1 MRRLI
6 RFGFPNGPRYK
17 LSLLLAVMQ
26 GLSAIALL
34 GTSAWLI
41 SRASEQP
48 DLMYLS
54 IAIVGVR
61 TFALSR
67 AALRYAERWLSH
79 DAAFSSLTA
88 KRPRVFKSLIAL
100 APAGF
105 GRKSMGEVSS
115 QMISDVDELQNL
127 PLRVISPIVQSF
139 VVSIAS
145 IVLFAF
151 ILPSAVPVMAGSLA
165 LAYVLA
171 LPVAN
176 ALTAKYDRENSA
188 LRSQLADESLKLLDN
203 GEMLLSYGWFEV
215 GLQALGE
222 TQTEISRRAVRQAAV
237 VGLGIGMFSL
247 GAAASSVMVLWL
259 GYQALLS
266 GHALP
271 VMLAVFALLPLGVFD
286 VAGVAQPTLASWRK
300 YRASAERLMGLES
313 VELAPELDIVY
324 GDELLTAISRL
335 EVKDWRLGYPESGDV
350 VKGFA
355 LSLKSGDSVSLLG
368 SSGAGKTTIALALAR
383 LLKEREGSYL
393 INGVPVERFSEQSL
407 RSRIGYL
414 EQAPTIFE
422 GTVRENLA
430 FASAAVSDAEMIS
443 TLERVHL
450 WSMFE
455 LRGGLDCQLGEQ
467 GVLISGGEAQRLAM
481 ARALIGDFDL
491 LILDEPTASLDA
503 DQAKLLVRN
512 LLTST
517 KNGKIIVLITHD
529 ASLAK
534 LTKEQKKI

>member
-1 MRRLI
+1 MRRI
-6 RFGFPNGPRYK
+6 IKFGFPNGPRYK

-67 AALRYAERWLSH
+67 AALRYAERWLAH
-79 DAAFSSLTA
+79 DAAFSSLTTR
-88 KRPRVFKSLIAL
+88 RPRVFKSLIAL

-115 QMISDVDELQNL
+115 EMISDVDELQNL

-139 VVSIAS
+139 AVSIAS
-145 IVLFAF
+145 IVLFTF
-151 ILPSAVPVMAGSLA
+151 ILPSAVPVMAGLLA
-165 LAYVLA
+165 LAYLLA

-176 ALTAKYDRENSA
+176 ALTTKYDRENSV

-203 GEMLLSYGWFEV
+203 SEMLLSYGWFGA
-215 GLQALGE
+215 GLQELDE
-222 TQTEISRRAVRQAAV
+222 TQTEISRRTVRQAAA
-237 VGLGIGMFSL
+237 VGLGIAIFSL
-247 GAAASSVMVLWL
+247 GAAATSVMVLWL
-259 GYQALLS
+259 GYQAMLA
-266 GHALP
+266 GHVVP
-271 VMLAVFALLPLGVFD
+271 VMLTVFALLPLGIFD

-300 YRASAERLMGLES
+300 YRASAERLMDLES
-313 VELAPELDIVY
+313 AELAPELEVRY
-324 GDELLTAISRL
+324 GDELLTHISRL
-335 EVKDWRLGYPESGDV
+335 EVKGWSLGYPGNREV
-350 VKGFA
+350 VKDFD
-355 LSLKSGDSVSLLG
+355 LSLKSGDSVSLVG

-383 LLKEREGSYL
+383 LLKERQGSYL
-393 INGVPVERFSEQSL
+393 INGVPVERFSEQGL

-422 GTVRENLA
+422 GSVRENLA
-430 FASAAVSDAEMIS
+430 FASVVATDAEMKS
-443 TLERVHL
+443 KLESVRL
-450 WSMFE
+450 WNMFE
-455 LRGGLDCQLGEQ
+455 LRGGLDCQLGQQ
-467 GVLISGGEAQRLAM
+467 GVLISGGEAQRLAL
-481 ARALIGDFDL
+481 ARALIADFDV

-503 DQAKLLVRN
+503 DQAKLLVKD
-512 LLTST
+512 LLAGT
-517 KNGKIIVLITHD
+517 KNGKIILLITHD

-534 LTKEQKKI
+534 LTKKQKKI